1 MTHRLAVQACLPAW
15 PGSDQD
21 HQATSACFTDSITPL
36 LRFGIPLQRSLVASR
51 HAREMPAPELIPLR
65 RWLGVARALPYKSP
79 RALASSLRFSAFAN
93 PTAAV
98 RRVAT
103 REMLSER
110 VDSPHHEG
118 AVPSRAAVESP
129 GRHGH
134 VSGSRDCS
142 PDWLTCHAGLHQS
155 VRRSPASHAPR
166 LLDARRSATRGS
178 ANSAAWP
185 NDCGGLLRDFA
196 SFGGAHGVQIFPS
209 QS

>member
-1 MTHRLAVQACLPAW
+1 MIPYSAHWSRRVMLGRCRLPNLSRFDVGSVSLARFPINRLAHLPR
-15 PGSDQD
+15 PCG
-21 HQATSACFTDSITPL
+21 FPL
-36 LRFGIPLQRSLVASR
+36 LRTRPLQS
-51 HAREMPAPELIPLR
+51 
-65 RWLGVARALPYKSP
+65 
-79 RALASSLRFSAFAN
+79 
-93 PTAAV
+93 